1 MTKVFVPT
9 NRTGRIA
16 MVGLVILLIL
26 GLTGCTGRGGGVLPP
41 SPAGTPTTLAFRG
54 EATIGFTFSCED
66 GRLHLSL
73 EYQDHATNPFGGPFS
88 VHGVADRISPT
99 LESYFCIGDASN
111 GALPSG
117 EILFQGTYSPQSGRP
132 GTFDPAECT
141 ATFTTGTGDMLTGC
155 RFTADVRDSGAPG
168 PSKGDYLS
176 IKLFGGPDT
185 GDVGHIVLP
194 IYARDGYLES
204 GNFQV
209 DNS

>member
-1 MTKVFVPT
+1 MKDVFVPT
-9 NRTGRIA
+9 NRLRRFGITGLL
-16 MVGLVILLIL
+16 MVLIL
-26 GLTGCTGRGGGVLPP
+26 VLTSCTGRGGGVLPP
-41 SPAGTPTTLAFRG
+41 TLGFTG
-54 EATIGFTFSCED
+54 EATIGFSFTCES

-88 VHGVADRISPT
+88 IHGVADKISPA

-111 GALPSG
+111 GALPTG
-117 EILFQGTYSPQSGRP
+117 EILFQGTYTVQSGRP
-132 GTFDPAECT
+132 GMLDLAGCA
-141 ATFTTGTGDMLTGC
+141 ATFAVAAGDVLTGC
-155 RFTADVRDSGAPG
+155 RFTADVRDTGDRG

-185 GDVGHIVLP
+185 GDATHTVLP
-194 IYARDGYLES
+194 IYSRDGYLAS